1 MNDTSLEMH
10 QYQYNM
16 IMQKSPQQRLEMGLE
31 MIETGRE
38 FLIMGLKLQY
48 PEMKESEIAYELL
61 MRAKKYDNSLFWLD
75 YVLPEKKLVLDF

>member
-1 MNDTSLEMH
+1 
-10 QYQYNM
+10 
-16 IMQKSPQQRLEMGLE
+16 

-75 YVLPEKKLVLDF
+75 FVLPKKKLVSDF